1 MSELIVVGSSNTDMV
16 IKANRIPKPG
26 ETILGGDFF
35 MNQGG
40 KGANQ
45 AVAASRLG
53 ARVAF
58 VSKLGKDIFGN
69 QAIESLEKENINTSY
84 VAVSQSM
91 PSGIANI
98 ILGESGENSIVVAPG
113 ANYDLNKED
122 VDKAF
127 TDLRE
132 AKMVLLQLEIPLEIA
147 EYVISLGSS
156 MGKKIILNPAPA
168 HDLSDKI
175 FSSLFAITPNETE
188 AELLTGIKVID
199 EESAHKAALQLKNKG
214 VENVV
219 ITMGSKG
226 AYLYTNAVQKLL
238 ETSKVK
244 AVDTTGAGDTFNGAF
259 ASALLKGMD
268 IQQSVC
274 FANKAAAIAVTRLG
288 AQTGIPYQSEM
299 EALENLG

>member
-168 HDLSDKI
+168 YDLSDKI
-175 FSSLFAITPNETE
+175 FSSLFVITPNETE
-188 AELLTGIKVID
+188 AELLTGIKVTD
-199 EESAHKAALQLKNKG
+199 EESAHKAALQLRNKG

-226 AYLYTNAVQKLL
+226 AYLYTNTVQKLL